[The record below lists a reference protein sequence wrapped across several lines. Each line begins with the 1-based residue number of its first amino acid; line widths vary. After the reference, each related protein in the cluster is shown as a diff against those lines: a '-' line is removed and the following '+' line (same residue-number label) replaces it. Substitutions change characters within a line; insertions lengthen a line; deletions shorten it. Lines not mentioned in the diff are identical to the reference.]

1 MNNQIIT
8 FWGIP
13 ERGSAVNDIILTI
26 DVVKTLISRDHTRL
40 TRSGMSEVPP
50 VTTGGHER
58 VPRNNVLTTSE
69 R

>member
-26 DVVKTLISRDHTRL
+26 DVVKTLISRDRTRL
-40 TRSGMSEVPP
+40 YRKAI
-50 VTTGGHER
+50 HE
-58 VPRNNVLTTSE
+58 
-69 R
+69 